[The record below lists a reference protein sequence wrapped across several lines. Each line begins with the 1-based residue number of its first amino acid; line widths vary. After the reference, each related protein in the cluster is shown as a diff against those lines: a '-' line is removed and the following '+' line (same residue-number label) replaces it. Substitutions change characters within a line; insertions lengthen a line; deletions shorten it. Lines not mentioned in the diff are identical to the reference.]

1 MKTVIPTKCFH
12 DLHVL
17 IVDLVM
23 INVAELMAFLET
35 LIKYNF
41 NCNTLQ
47 IQRKMTGKVL

>member
-23 INVAELMAFLET
+23 INVAEFMAFFEM
-35 LIKYNF
+35 
-41 NCNTLQ
+41 LQ
-47 IQRKMTGKVL
+47 FIIPIATFWKARAK